1 MARLKELGL
10 EAEVFRGVDGY
21 TLSARE
27 QFLACCR
34 FFGHEVKL
42 T

>member
-1 MARLKELGL
+1 MNRFDISLFGFRLIARGNAGITGALL
-10 EAEVFRGVDGY
+10 AM
-21 TLSARE
+21 
-27 QFLACCR
+27 ACCR